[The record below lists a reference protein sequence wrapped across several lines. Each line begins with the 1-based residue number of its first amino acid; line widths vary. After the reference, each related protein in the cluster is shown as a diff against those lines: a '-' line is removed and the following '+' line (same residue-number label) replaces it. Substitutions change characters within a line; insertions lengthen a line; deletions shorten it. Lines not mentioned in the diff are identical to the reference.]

1 MTVGLNVGPIYVTEF
16 SLGCSIY
23 VEFIHVGVSGK
34 NQGLKFYLWSS
45 AVVNKWWYQVCF
57 ETDHTWVL
65 VLDQSVIGLSN
76 VAGKREI

>member
-1 MTVGLNVGPIYVTEF
+1 MKFSLENEHFLEKGAFVTEF

-57 ETDHTWVL
+57 ETDHT
-65 VLDQSVIGLSN
+65 
-76 VAGKREI
+76 